1 MITVGIIGGSGY
13 TGGELIRLL
22 LQHAQVDIRFVY
34 STTKVGMPIE
44 KIHQDLIGET
54 TLMFTDKIV
63 ADVDLVFLCV
73 GHGKSKE
80 FLQKHTFSET
90 TKIIDL
96 STDFRMEHQ
105 NHDFVYGLPE
115 VNKALIMQSNFIA
128 NPGCFATAINLAL
141 YPAIKH
147 LQLDDVHIHAVTG
160 ATGGGA
166 RLDEKQHFSWRS
178 QNYSSYK
185 IFQHQHERE
194 ILQLFSRCKVVP
206 QLNFIPHR
214 GSFARGIYV
223 TCYTQFSGDLAHV
236 IQLYESFY
244 QDAPFTIRSGIAPHL
259 KQIVNTNKCL
269 LHIQH
274 INDKLVITSMLDNL
288 LKGAAGQAVQNMN
301 LMFGFEETTGLKL
314 KGSYF

>member
-22 LQHAQVDIRFVY
+22 LHHSQVDIRFVY

-54 TLMFTDKIV
+54 TLMFTGKIV
-63 ADVDLVFLCV
+63 ADVDLIFLCV
-73 GHGKSKE
+73 GHGNSKE
-80 FLQKHTFSET
+80 FLQKHSFSET

-141 YPAIKH
+141 YPAVKY
-147 LQLDDVHIHAVTG
+147 LQLEDVHIHAVTG

-194 ILQLFSRCKVVP
+194 ILQLFSRSKVVP
-206 QLNFIPHR
+206 QLNFIPYR
-214 GSFARGIYV
+214 GSFARGIYA
-223 TCYTQFSGDLAHV
+223 TCYTQFSGELAHV

-244 QDAPFTIRSGIAPHL
+244 QGAPFTIRSGIAPHL
-259 KQIVNTNKCL
+259 KQVVNTNKCL

-274 INDKLVITSMLDNL
+274 INDKLIITSMLDNL